1 MINLHPL
8 LIKTE
13 LSKYKDYGLDKYDDI
28 LLRLYGHYQS
38 RYYENKDK
46 STSKGTDELKEFDAL
61 WFDLFQKIQMPIEI
75 KYRNAFT
82 SRMFEE
88 DDYGFHDNYRYWCL
102 HLNKAFEPHVLE
114 MKKMYDAVTAYLY
127 PPK

>member
-1 MINLHPL
+1 MDTSSDEEDDSEDDLNSE
-8 LIKTE
+8 T
-13 LSKYKDYGLDKYDDI
+13 DYYNNPYTIVDVHASDV
-28 LLRLYGHYQS
+28 
-38 RYYENKDK
+38 EN
-46 STSKGTDELKEFDAL
+46 DELKEFDAL

-82 SRMFEE
+82 SRLFEE